1 MRRWMAK
8 MSSKD
13 ADMHGSVV
21 TTVASLLLADA
32 KGFKQIYLIP
42 WANQRP
48 CHGSWAAIRA
58 HLLFL
63 STCSRSLQPG
73 NLMPFHFLTGSN
85 KCRVQVVLGTSGPAL
100 FAARTKVAGTA
111 ACHPHPTVICE
122 IATHFLQRSD
132 AVVQ

>member
-1 MRRWMAK
+1 MRRWTAKSPAK
-8 MSSKD
+8 MR
-13 ADMHGSVV
+13 DMHGSVV

-63 STCSRSLQPG
+63 STCSRSLPPG

-100 FAARTKVAGTA
+100 FTAHTKVAGTD
-111 ACHPHPTVICE
+111 ACYPHTTVI
-122 IATHFLQRSD
+122 L
-132 AVVQ
+132 